1 MADPATAL
9 RTGLADRYRLERELG
24 RGGMARVYLA
34 HDLKH
39 DRPVALKVL
48 DPELSATLGSER
60 FLREVRTAARL
71 QHPNILTVFDSGAAG
86 QPGGGAELPGAELL
100 WYSMPYVEG
109 ESLRDRLRREI
120 QLPVDQAAAIA
131 REVAEALDYAHGR
144 DVLHRDIK
152 PENILLSRG
161 HALVADFGIARAL
174 RGDEP
179 GRAGERL
186 TQAGLTLGT
195 PAYMSPEQA
204 SGADRLDARSDVYS
218 LGCVLFE
225 MLAGEP
231 PFTGPTAQ
239 AVIAKRFTEAVP
251 STRRGGRAVPQE
263 LDRIVLRALA
273 PVPADRFPPA
283 AALAEALRAGEPW
296 TSRATERR
304 EPPDAPEPSI
314 AVLPFANLSP
324 SPDNEYFADGMT
336 DELINALAKVR
347 GLHVVSRTS
356 CFAFKGRPEDAREI
370 GRRLQ
375 VRTVLEGSVRRAGPR
390 LRVSTQLIDVADG
403 FLLWS
408 ESFDREAEDVF
419 AIQDEIARAIGGALR
434 VRLLEPRRETRVKPP
449 TDDLEAYGLYLKGR
463 HFWNRRT
470 EQDLRLGMQYF
481 EEALARDP
489 GFALAHAGLADSWA
503 LLGFYSAAPPGEV
516 FPKAKRAAHEALAR
530 EPDLAEAHPSLAYA
544 AMYYDWDWPEA
555 ERAFRRAIELH
566 PGYATAHQW
575 YGNFLSV
582 VGRSEESIV
591 EFERALA
598 LDPLSALK
606 FAALGWGCYFARQ
619 YERAVEEC
627 RRGIELEPGN
637 MVAHAW
643 LALGLEALGRSDE
656 AVTCA
661 EETARLSGGGV
672 SSLGFLGH
680 VYAMAGRAADAREVL
695 EKLMRLSE
703 TRYVSQY
710 DIALTH
716 LGLGEPD
723 IAIEWLERGYAER
736 DHQMVF
742 LKVDPRLDA
751 LRDRGDFG
759 RLLERMRF

>member
-9 RTGLADRYRLERELG
+9 RAGLADRYRLERELG

-283 AALAEALRAGEPW
+283 ALFNYTRRNGSCQGGSLC
-296 TSRATERR
+296 SRRFCL
-304 EPPDAPEPSI
+304 D
-314 AVLPFANLSP
+314 
-324 SPDNEYFADGMT
+324 
-336 DELINALAKVR
+336 
-347 GLHVVSRTS
+347 
-356 CFAFKGRPEDAREI
+356 
-370 GRRLQ
+370 
-375 VRTVLEGSVRRAGPR
+375 
-390 LRVSTQLIDVADG
+390 
-403 FLLWS
+403 
-408 ESFDREAEDVF
+408 
-419 AIQDEIARAIGGALR
+419 
-434 VRLLEPRRETRVKPP
+434 
-449 TDDLEAYGLYLKGR
+449 
-463 HFWNRRT
+463 
-470 EQDLRLGMQYF
+470 
-481 EEALARDP
+481 
-489 GFALAHAGLADSWA
+489 
-503 LLGFYSAAPPGEV
+503 
-516 FPKAKRAAHEALAR
+516 RAAGSGAAR
-530 EPDLAEAHPSLAYA
+530 EP
-544 AMYYDWDWPEA
+544 
-555 ERAFRRAIELH
+555 
-566 PGYATAHQW
+566 
-575 YGNFLSV
+575 
-582 VGRSEESIV
+582 
-591 EFERALA
+591 
-598 LDPLSALK
+598 
-606 FAALGWGCYFARQ
+606 
-619 YERAVEEC
+619 
-627 RRGIELEPGN
+627 
-637 MVAHAW
+637 
-643 LALGLEALGRSDE
+643 
-656 AVTCA
+656 
-661 EETARLSGGGV
+661 
-672 SSLGFLGH
+672 
-680 VYAMAGRAADAREVL
+680 VL
-695 EKLMRLSE
+695 
-703 TRYVSQY
+703 
-710 DIALTH
+710 
-716 LGLGEPD
+716 
-723 IAIEWLERGYAER
+723 
-736 DHQMVF
+736 
-742 LKVDPRLDA
+742 
-751 LRDRGDFG
+751 
-759 RLLERMRF
+759 